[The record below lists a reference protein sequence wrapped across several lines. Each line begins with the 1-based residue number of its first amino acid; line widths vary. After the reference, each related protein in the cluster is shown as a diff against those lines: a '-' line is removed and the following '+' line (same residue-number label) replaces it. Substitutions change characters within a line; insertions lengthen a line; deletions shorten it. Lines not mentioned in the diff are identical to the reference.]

1 MDILHTAYTIE
12 LYKGTRFIGYPQGTP
27 PLSICLE
34 DVTGF
39 KLYRMEFTT
48 RPGSEQFVEIT
59 RGFWRFQQL
68 WLVRRA
74 FMRRVNWWLRSREV
88 GRASLVL
95 NLTDIYGHLRL
106 ARSPGGRR

>member
-1 MDILHTAYTIE
+1 MELIHTAYSIE

-27 PLSICLE
+27 PLSIRLE

-39 KLYRMEFTT
+39 KLYRMEFAL
-48 RPGSEQFVEIT
+48 RPGSERFVDIT

-74 FMRRVNWWLRSREV
+74 FMQRVNWWLRGREV
-88 GRASLVL
+88 GRPSLVL
-95 NLTDIYGHLRL
+95 NLTDIHGHLRL